1 MDMDSGKSLGTT
13 RLLVEG
19 VDRLIINDLG
29 VYILLIIKW
38 GCFVDASLIAD
49 DLAVPVRDLLIPVAA

>member
-29 VYILLIIKW
+29 VYILLISKW
-38 GCFVDASLIAD
+38 GCFADASLIAD
-49 DLAVPVRDLLIPVAA
+49 DLVVPVRDLLIPVAA